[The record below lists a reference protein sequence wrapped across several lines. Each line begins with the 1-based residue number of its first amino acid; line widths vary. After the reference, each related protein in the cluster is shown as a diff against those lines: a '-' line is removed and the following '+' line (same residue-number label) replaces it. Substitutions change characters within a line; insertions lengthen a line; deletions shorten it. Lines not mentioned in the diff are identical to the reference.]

1 MPTPGP
7 DSQRMT
13 SHPLLHLPQAVVMT
27 PSPRKR
33 SKYPTW
39 RVHSSPE
46 IVSKLDSSMVNM
58 HLWLQRQYLRFIK
71 IIFPNASTILFAIT
85 FPPQKRNFL
94 FLSPQSYLFWR
105 NSISRNSVQFG
116 PTYFCVNYLL
126 MQYLVC

>member
-46 IVSKLDSSMVNM
+46 IVSKLDSSMAAKTIIEIYQN
-58 HLWLQRQYLRFIK
+58 YLSQCKHNFVCYN
-71 IIFPNASTILFAIT
+71 F
-85 FPPQKRNFL
+85 FPPKGIFCFCLPKVICFGEIKFL
-94 FLSPQSYLFWR
+94 EFLYSLDQLIFVLIIYLC
-105 NSISRNSVQFG
+105 NI
-116 PTYFCVNYLL
+116 
-126 MQYLVC
+126 

>member
-46 IVSKLDSSMVNM
+46 IVSKLDSSIVA
-58 HLWLQRQYLRFIK
+58 K
-71 IIFPNASTILFAIT
+71 TIIEIYQNLPQCKHNFVCYNFS
-85 FPPQKRNFL
+85 PPKRNFL